1 SSPRNSLMINPDA
14 IGRTFKGAEVSI
26 TQSEIDAFC
35 AVLGEKDT
43 SIAPPTFSIRISLD
57 QSQNVLTSP
66 EVGVNWDRIV
76 HGDQKFKIHQPLKAG
91 DVVRCDST
99 LEGYKQM
106 AGNEFVTA
114 RSDLYVNEKLAVT
127 NWSTLVVRA

>member
-1 SSPRNSLMINPDA
+1 MIRPDA
-14 IGRTFKGAEVSI
+14 IGRTFKGADVTI
-26 TQSEIDAFC
+26 TQSEIDSFC
-35 AVLGEKDT
+35 AVLGERDT
-43 SIAPPTFSIRISLD
+43 TIAPPTFSIRISLD
-57 QSQNVLTSP
+57 QSQNVLTSA
-66 EVGVNWDRIV
+66 EVGVDWDRIV
-76 HGDQKFKIHQPLKAG
+76 HGDQKFEIHQPLKAG

-114 RSDLYVNEKLAVT
+114 RSDLYVGEKLAVT

>member
-1 SSPRNSLMINPDA
+1 MINPDA
-14 IGRTFKGAEVSI
+14 IGRTFKGAEVTI
-26 TQSEIDAFC
+26 TQNEIDAFC
-35 AVLGEKDT
+35 AALGEKDT

-57 QSQNVLTSP
+57 QSQAVLTSP

-76 HGDQKFKIHQPLKAG
+76 HGDQKFEINQPLKAG

-99 LEGYKQM
+99 LENYKQV

-114 RSDLYVNEKLAVT
+114 RSDLYVGQTLAVT

>member
-1 SSPRNSLMINPDA
+1 MINPDA

-26 TQSEIDAFC
+26 TQNQIDAFC
-35 AVLGEKDT
+35 AVLGESDT
-43 SIAPPTFSIRISLD
+43 SVAPPTFSIRISLD
-57 QSQNVLTSP
+57 QSQSVLTSP

-76 HGDQKFKIHQPLKAG
+76 HGDQKFEINQPLKAG

-99 LEGYKQM
+99 LEAYKQV

-114 RSDLYVNEKLAVT
+114 RSDLYVGEKLAVT
-127 NWSTLVVRA
+127 NWSTLVVRG

>member
-1 SSPRNSLMINPDA
+1 MINPDA
-14 IGRTFKGAEVSI
+14 IGRTFKGAEVTI
-26 TQSEIDAFC
+26 TQNEIDEFC

-57 QSQNVLTSP
+57 QSQAVLTSP

-76 HGDQKFKIHQPLKAG
+76 HGDQKFEINQPLKAG

-99 LEGYKQM
+99 LENYKQV

-114 RSDLYVNEKLAVT
+114 RSDLYVGQTLAVT

>member
-1 SSPRNSLMINPDA
+1 MINPDS
-14 IGRTFKGAEVSI
+14 IGRTFKGAEQTI
-26 TQSEIDAFC
+26 TQNEIDAFC
-35 AVLGEKDT
+35 AVFGEKNT

-57 QSQNVLTSP
+57 QSQAVLTSK
-66 EVGVNWDRIV
+66 EVGVDWDRIV
-76 HGDQKFKIHQPLKAG
+76 HGDQKFEIYQPLKAG

-99 LEGYKQM
+99 LESYKQL

-114 RSDLYVNEKLAVT
+114 RSDIFINQELAVT

>member
-1 SSPRNSLMINPDA
+1 MLNPDLV
-14 IGRTFKGAEVSI
+14 GRTFTGANTVTVSQESI
-26 TQSEIDAFC
+26 TQFALAI
-35 AVLGEKDT
+35 GEPNI
-43 SIAPPTFSIRISLD
+43 SVAPPTYSISLSLSE
-57 QSQNVLTSP
+57 SQTLLEESGLDWSRV
-66 EVGVNWDRIV
+66 V
-76 HGDQKFKIHQPLKAG
+76 HGDQKFEIHQPLKAG

-114 RSDLYVNEKLAVT
+114 RSDLYVGEKLAVT

>member
-1 SSPRNSLMINPDA
+1 MINPDA
-14 IGRTFKGAEVSI
+14 IGRTFKGAELAI

-35 AVLGEKDT
+35 AVLGEKET

-57 QSQNVLTSP
+57 QSQAVLTSP

-76 HGDQKFKIHQPLKAG
+76 HGDQKFEIHQPLKAG

-106 AGNEFVTA
+106 AGNEFVIA
-114 RSDLYVNEKLAVT
+114 RSDIYIGDRLAVT

>member
-1 SSPRNSLMINPDA
+1 MINPDA

-26 TQSEIDAFC
+26 TQNQIDAFC
-35 AVLGEKDT
+35 AVLGESDT
-43 SIAPPTFSIRISLD
+43 SVAHPTFSIRISLD
-57 QSQNVLTSP
+57 QSQSVLTSP

-76 HGDQKFKIHQPLKAG
+76 HGDQKFEIHQPLKAG

-99 LEGYKQM
+99 LEAYKQV

-114 RSDLYVNEKLAVT
+114 RSDLYVGEKLAVT
-127 NWSTLVVRA
+127 NWSTLVVRG

>member
-1 SSPRNSLMINPDA
+1 MINPDA
-14 IGRTFKGAEVSI
+14 IGRTFKGAELAI
-26 TQSEIDAFC
+26 TQSEIEAFC
-35 AVLGEKDT
+35 AVLGEKNT
-43 SIAPPTFSIRISLD
+43 SIAPPTFSIRISLN
-57 QSQNVLTSP
+57 QSQAVLTSP

-76 HGDQKFKIHQPLKAG
+76 HGDQKFEIHQPLKAG
-91 DVVRCDST
+91 DVIRCDST

-114 RSDLYVNEKLAVT
+114 RSDIFIGEKLAVT

>member
-1 SSPRNSLMINPDA
+1 MIKPDA

-26 TQSEIDAFC
+26 TQSEIEAFC
-35 AVLGEKDT
+35 AVLGEKNT
-43 SIAPPTFSIRISLD
+43 SIAPPTFSIRISLN
-57 QSQNVLTSP
+57 QSQAVLTSP

-76 HGDQKFKIHQPLKAG
+76 HGDQKFEIHQPLKAG
-91 DVVRCDST
+91 DVIRCDST

-114 RSDLYVNEKLAVT
+114 RSDIFIGEKLAVT

>member
-1 SSPRNSLMINPDA
+1 MINPDA
-14 IGRTFKGAEVSI
+14 IGRTFTGAEITI

-35 AVLGEKDT
+35 AVLGEKNT
-43 SIAPPTFSIRISLD
+43 SVAPATFSIRISLD
-57 QSQNVLTSP
+57 QSQAVLTSP

-76 HGDQKFKIHQPLKAG
+76 HGDQKFEIHSPLKAG
-91 DVVRCDST
+91 DVVKCDCT

-114 RSDLYVNEKLAVT
+114 RSDLYVDGKLAVT

>member
-1 SSPRNSLMINPDA
+1 MINSDA
-14 IGRTFKGAEVSI
+14 IGRTFKGSEVLI
-26 TQSEIDAFC
+26 TQPEIAAFC
-35 AVLGEKDT
+35 AVLGESDT

-57 QSQNVLTSP
+57 QSQAVLTSP

-76 HGDQKFKIHQPLKAG
+76 HGDQKFEIHQQLKAG
-91 DVVRCDST
+91 DVVRCDCT

-114 RSDLYVNEKLAVT
+114 RSDLFVNEKLAIT

>member
-1 SSPRNSLMINPDA
+1 MINPDA
-14 IGRTFKGAEVSI
+14 IGRTFKGAEVTIS
-26 TQSEIDAFC
+26 QNEIDAFC
-35 AVLGEKDT
+35 AVLGERDT

-57 QSQNVLTSP
+57 QSQAVLTSP

-76 HGDQKFKIHQPLKAG
+76 HGDQKFEIHQPLKAG

-114 RSDLYVNEKLAVT
+114 RSDLFVNEKLAVT

>member
-1 SSPRNSLMINPDA
+1 MINPDA

-26 TQSEIDAFC
+26 TQNQIDAFC
-35 AVLGEKDT
+35 AVLGESDT
-43 SIAPPTFSIRISLD
+43 SVAPPTFSIRISLD
-57 QSQNVLTSP
+57 QSQSVLTSS

-76 HGDQKFKIHQPLKAG
+76 HGDQKFEIHQPLKAG

-99 LEGYKQM
+99 LEAYKQV

-114 RSDLYVNEKLAVT
+114 RSDLFVGEKLAVT
-127 NWSTLVVRA
+127 NWSTLVVRG

>member
-1 SSPRNSLMINPDA
+1 MIQPDA
-14 IGRTFKGAEVSI
+14 IGRTFKGAEVTIS
-26 TQSEIDAFC
+26 QNEIDAFC
-35 AVLGEKDT
+35 AVLGEQDT

-57 QSQNVLTSP
+57 QSQAVLTSP

-76 HGDQKFKIHQPLKAG
+76 HGDQKFEINQPLKAG

-99 LEGYKQM
+99 LENYKQV

-114 RSDLYVNEKLAVT
+114 RSDLYVGQTLAVT